1 MLGVSVFWT
10 TATFAQWSGR
20 GSALEVARHLDRL
33 PSVVVDTT
41 EELHLTSPIIEVK
54 ALPPS
59 KGQSFTYRYRN
70 LRLLIQGR
78 DRLFLVPGTW
88 SAENATLVLPMD
100 GSVRLQFQ
108 FENQPP

>member
-1 MLGVSVFWT
+1 MPLV
-10 TATFAQWSGR
+10 AR
-20 GSALEVARHLDRL
+20 SALEIARHVDRL
-33 PSVVVDTT
+33 PSVIVDT
-41 EELHLTSPIIEVK
+41 
-54 ALPPS
+54 
-59 KGQSFTYRYRN
+59 
-70 LRLLIQGR
+70 IQGR